1 MKAILILN
9 GKIDIQFIEN
19 YLSKKSEDVFAVDGA
34 YNLMSNTSI
43 VINGVIGDLDSIHSI
58 PNNIKV
64 IKTSDQNFTDF
75 EKAIHFLIQ
84 KNYTE
89 VDVLGASGLEMD
101 HFLGN
106 LHVTSKYLDQINI
119 AFYDPKQRYFLLNT
133 SRTITNC
140 QNRTISLI
148 PFPYVHN
155 LTTTGLQYPI
165 SESNLKLGNN
175 ISLRN
180 FATHDRVN
188 LTFKHGC
195 IAVFIALHEI

>member
-106 LHVTSKYLDQINI
+106 LPRFSLT
-119 AFYDPKQRYFLLNT
+119 LLNT
-133 SRTITNC
+133 
-140 QNRTISLI
+140 
-148 PFPYVHN
+148 PF
-155 LTTTGLQYPI
+155 
-165 SESNLKLGNN
+165 K
-175 ISLRN
+175 
-180 FATHDRVN
+180 
-188 LTFKHGC
+188 
-195 IAVFIALHEI
+195 